1 LHGEA
6 VTVFITTPS
15 RDGPIQESIA
25 LGWISIVADKVES
38 SMDIGVET
46 F

>member
-1 LHGEA
+1 LHGEV
-6 VTVFITTPS
+6 VTVLITTPS

-38 SMDIGVET
+38 TMDFGVDK